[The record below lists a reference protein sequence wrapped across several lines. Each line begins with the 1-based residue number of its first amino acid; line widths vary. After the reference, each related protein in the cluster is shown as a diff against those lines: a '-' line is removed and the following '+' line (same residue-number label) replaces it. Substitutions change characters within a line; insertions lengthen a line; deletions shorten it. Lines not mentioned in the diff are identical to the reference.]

1 MGDHVD
7 HGDHD
12 KQLVYPWFMF
22 FQISCNESS
31 SLNDKIHRF
40 CDLDETGIIIT
51 YRIFTKKAFIQLINR
66 LRSIIQFF
74 RTIRL

>member
-12 KQLVYPWFMF
+12 KQLVHPWFMF

-51 YRIFTKKAFIQLINR
+51 YRIIT
-66 LRSIIQFF
+66 
-74 RTIRL
+74 